1 MAGDMGM
8 QLGVEEMGNTMVSDD
23 IAIPSFIVITF
34 IRSVDDIVIQ
44 SF

>member
-23 IAIPSFIVITF
+23 IAIPSFIVITI

>member
-1 MAGDMGM
+1 MTFSEVGGVFVNTPWDNQWQGM

-23 IAIPSFIVITF
+23 I
-34 IRSVDDIVIQ
+34 VIQ